1 MHRIVL
7 IGTHSPRLNTVQW
20 PGAVPEQRGHLQA
33 FASQWR
39 SRSTAS
45 GLDLLRKTEPQ
56 NILEGLWKKHD
67 KNSYFSL
74 CFLPSP
80 LLLQC
85 SVTSSVRL
93 SQSSPGVWLPL
104 PSVRA
109 QPQHQH
115 CPEDA
120 GEKLHVPHGST
131 EAPQQQMPN
140 HDISFRDMTF
150 PLGTR
155 LAASFI

>member
-1 MHRIVL
+1 MHRTVL
-7 IGTHSPRLNTVQW
+7 FGTHSPRLNTVQW

-74 CFLPSP
+74 FYHLPSCCSAVSP
-80 LLLQC
+80 AQWGCPRAAPGRGCQC
-85 SVTSSVRL
+85 PVRGL
-93 SQSSPGVWLPL
+93 SHSTNTAPRML
-104 PSVRA
+104 VRNCMSHMEV
-109 QPQHQH
+109 QKHRSNRCQ
-115 CPEDA
+115 
-120 GEKLHVPHGST
+120 T
-131 EAPQQQMPN
+131 
-140 HDISFRDMTF
+140 MTF
-150 PLGTR
+150 PSETWHFL
-155 LAASFI
+155 